1 MKKTKVIAV
10 RLLAAAG
17 LAVGLGAGLAG
28 PAQAATTFTISPGGA
43 WSGTGSAASI
53 RDAVSD
59 QVDPLLGAGG
69 GGQLQVRPGPG
80 RHRRAAPCRHAATGC
95 EVHGVAVTITV
106 HTSAANPAPMSLTG
120 EFPAGSGTFTGQAAN
135 VSLTLDDANGC
146 HAEVG
151 AKTINGGGPGVAGF
165 TYNNTSA
172 QFSFGAGIHGLFVQ
186 SATPQCSSG
195 TYHGLRVQQ
204 FERIDLGGS
213 PASPRRRGSAHPD
226 RCPPG
231 RPALRHAR
239 VGRAL
244 DKPIETIKG
253 QVRDC
258 IPDLALAVCGDHRPA
273 RRQPGLPGPDLPG
286 LPPTAEF
293 AR

>member
-53 RDAVSD
+53 RDAVSN
-59 QVDPLLGAGG
+59 QVTQCSGLAVAGSFKSGKGLSGTNIGA
-69 GGQLQVRPGPG
+69 LTSI
-80 RHRRAAPCRHAATGC
+80 ALTGC

-120 EFPAGSGTFTGQAAN
+120 EFPAGSGTFTGQATN

-165 TYNNTSA
+165 TYNGTGA

-186 SATPQCSSG
+186 SATPQCSNG

-213 PASPRRRGSAHPD
+213 ADISPAQRISSP
-226 RCPPG
+226 
-231 RPALRHAR
+231 
-239 VGRAL
+239 
-244 DKPIETIKG
+244 
-253 QVRDC
+253 
-258 IPDLALAVCGDHRPA
+258 
-273 RRQPGLPGPDLPG
+273 
-286 LPPTAEF
+286 
-293 AR
+293 

>member
-1 MKKTKVIAV
+1 MKKTKVITV

-28 PAQAATTFTISPGGA
+28 PAQAATTFTVSPGGA

-53 RDAVSD
+53 RDAVSN
-59 QVDPLLGAGG
+59 QVTLCSGLAVAGSFKSGRGLSGTNIGA
-69 GGQLQVRPGPG
+69 LTRMVL
-80 RHRRAAPCRHAATGC
+80 TGC

-120 EFPAGSGTFTGQAAN
+120 EFPADSGTFTGQATN

-165 TYNNTSA
+165 TYNSTSA

-213 PASPRRRGSAHPD
+213 AGISPAQRISSP
-226 RCPPG
+226 
-231 RPALRHAR
+231 
-239 VGRAL
+239 
-244 DKPIETIKG
+244 
-253 QVRDC
+253 
-258 IPDLALAVCGDHRPA
+258 
-273 RRQPGLPGPDLPG
+273 
-286 LPPTAEF
+286 
-293 AR
+293 